1 MNKLLIAL
9 IASAGV
15 SLVSAQ
21 TAAPTAQERQKDV
34 QSATQGGSGSS
45 TSAQKT
51 AAEQA
56 KNTAVSKETAKMS
69 TADKNAAIKG
79 ANASGVNPNND
90 AGQAATAKQQKANV
104 AASKELPKQNADLK
118 TKQGQQQL
126 EQSLQQKSSR

>member
-69 TADKNAAIKG
+69 TADKNAA
-79 ANASGVNPNND
+79 GVNFRP
-90 AGQAATAKQQKANV
+90 V
-104 AASKELPKQNADLK
+104 AFKLEVIAMLAQNPPGLF
-118 TKQGQQQL
+118 GGNR
-126 EQSLQQKSSR
+126 LQPF